1 MFFSVLLGRSLSCQR
16 IVDEQR
22 RSSAPETLGAEAA
35 TPALA
40 TSPSHG
46 DSFTGHRLPQSSAFC
61 VFICEA
67 QILQNLH
74 PIQTILYLRIVWS
87 FAELLEVFRS
97 LIRMIIVMYFL

>member
-22 RSSAPETLGAEAA
+22 RSTAPVTLGAEAA

-46 DSFTGHRLPQSSAFC
+46 DSFTGHRLPQHLCFLCVHLRSADPAEPSSDPDDPVSPDCLEFC
-61 VFICEA
+61 GA
-67 QILQNLH
+67 
-74 PIQTILYLRIVWS
+74 S
-87 FAELLEVFRS
+87 
-97 LIRMIIVMYFL
+97 